1 MAGLF
6 SPIWN
11 ESPKMGI
18 QFAKKGYPRFEHP
31 IPLPQQRMKVKK
43 HSTRIFVVEDN
54 PLYQRL
60 VKYVMGINPDHE
72 VIVFN
77 TGQALL
83 QRINEK
89 PDIVSLDYSLP
100 DMEGEEVFRKIKE
113 QSPGT
118 HVIVLSGQV
127 DVATAVKL
135 LKMGASDYI
144 TKDEESKERLLH
156 ALNSIKT
163 QIQDRVEATLVNPG
177 PSSKPSFGS
186 TILGG
191 SKPMTE
197 VFNLMEKAITTNI
210 TVSVV
215 GETGTGKELVAKSI
229 HQNSGRSNGPFV
241 AVNMSAIPKDL
252 LESELF
258 GYEKGAFTGA
268 IARKRG
274 QFELADGGTLFLDEI
289 GEMDMNLQAKL
300 LRVLQER
307 EIMRV
312 GGENPI
318 PFDARLITATNKSLA
333 DEVQQGNF
341 REDLYYRLL
350 GLNIMMPPLRE
361 RSSDILL
368 LGQHFLNNFAQAN
381 GLGKFELSKQ
391 AKVKMLDYPYPGNVR
406 ELRAQM
412 ELAAVMASNG
422 VVEAGDIRFN
432 SVRKEAAF
440 LSEALTLEEYKNRII
455 NHYLEKHNNDVLL
468 VAKKLDIGK
477 STIYRMLSDGG
488 RQERAIFSQ

>member
-1 MAGLF
+1 MK
-6 SPIWN
+6 I
-11 ESPKMGI
+11 
-18 QFAKKGYPRFEHP
+18 KKNT
-31 IPLPQQRMKVKK
+31 
-43 HSTRIFVVEDN
+43 TRIFVVEDD

-77 TGQALL
+77 SAQALL
-83 QRINEK
+83 QRMNEK

-100 DMEGEEVFRKIKE
+100 DMEGEEVLRKIKQ
-113 QSPGT
+113 QSPDT
-118 HVIVLSGQV
+118 HVIMLSGQI
-127 DVATAVKL
+127 DVGTAVKL

-156 ALNSIKT
+156 ALNNIKT
-163 QIQDRVEATLVNPG
+163 QIQERAEAALAQPATNT
-177 PSSKPSFGS
+177 KPAFGS
-186 TILGG
+186 TILGN

-197 VFNLMEKAITTNI
+197 IFQLMEKATSTNI

-229 HQNSGRSNGPFV
+229 HLNSTRSSGPFV

-268 IARKRG
+268 ITRKKG

-289 GEMDMNLQAKL
+289 GEMDMNMQAKL

-312 GGENPI
+312 GGAGPI
-318 PFDARLITATNKSLA
+318 SFDARLITATNRSLA
-333 DEVQQGNF
+333 DEVERGNF

-350 GLNIMMPPLRE
+350 GLNIVMPPLRE
-361 RSSDILL
+361 RSNDIVL
-368 LGQHFLNNFAQAN
+368 LGQFFLNSFAQAN
-381 GLGKFELSKQ
+381 GLGNLELSKD
-391 AKVKMLDYPYPGNVR
+391 AKAKMLEYAYPGNVR
-406 ELRAQM
+406 ELKAQM
-412 ELAAVMASNG
+412 ELAAVMASSG
-422 VVEAGDIRFN
+422 VVEAADIRFN
-432 SVRKEAAF
+432 SIRKEAAF
-440 LSEALTLEEYKNRII
+440 LGEALTLEEYKNRII
-455 NHYLEKHNNDVLL
+455 NHYLERYNNDVLL

-477 STIYRMLSDGG
+477 STIYRMLADSGKP
-488 RQERAIFSQ
+488 QRALVSN

>member
-1 MAGLF
+1 M
-6 SPIWN
+6 
-11 ESPKMGI
+11 
-18 QFAKKGYPRFEHP
+18 
-31 IPLPQQRMKVKK
+31 
-43 HSTRIFVVEDN
+43 VEDD

-77 TGQALL
+77 SGQALL

-89 PDIVSLDYSLP
+89 PDIVTLDYSLP
-100 DMEGEEVFRKIKE
+100 DMECEEVLRKIKQ
-113 QSPGT
+113 QSPDT
-118 HVIVLSGQV
+118 HVIMLSGQI

-163 QIQDRVEATLVNPG
+163 QIQERAEAVLVQPVN
-177 PSSKPSFGS
+177 SSKPTFGT
-186 TILGG
+186 TILGS

-197 VFNLMEKAITTNI
+197 VFELMEKATSTNI

-229 HQNSGRSNGPFV
+229 HQNSTRSSGPFV

-268 IARKRG
+268 IARKKG

-289 GEMDMNLQAKL
+289 GEMDMNMQAKL

-307 EIMRV
+307 ELMRV
-312 GGENPI
+312 GGDAPI
-318 PFDARLITATNKSLA
+318 SFDARLVTATNRSLA
-333 DEVQQGNF
+333 EEVQRGNF

-350 GLNIMMPPLRE
+350 GLNITMPPLRE
-361 RSSDILL
+361 RSNDILL
-368 LGQHFLNNFAQAN
+368 LGQFFLNSFAQAN
-381 GLGKFELSKQ
+381 GLGNMEL
-391 AKVKMLDYPYPGNVR
+391 AKDAKSKMLEYAYPGNVR
-406 ELRAQM
+406 ELKAQM

-422 VVEAGDIRFN
+422 KVEASDIRFH
-432 SVRKEAAF
+432 SVRKETAF
-440 LSEALTLEEYKNRII
+440 LSDGNLTLEEYKNRII
-455 NHYLEKHNNDVLL
+455 NHYLERYNNDVLL

-477 STIYRMLSDGG
+477 STIYRMLSDSGKP
-488 RQERAIFSQ
+488 QRALVSN

>member
-1 MAGLF
+1 
-6 SPIWN
+6 
-11 ESPKMGI
+11 
-18 QFAKKGYPRFEHP
+18 
-31 IPLPQQRMKVKK
+31 MKIKNQ
-43 HSTRIFVVEDN
+43 TIRIFVVEDD

-77 TGQALL
+77 SGQALL
-83 QRINEK
+83 QRINEN

-100 DMEGEEVFRKIKE
+100 DMEGEEVLRKIKQ
-113 QSPGT
+113 QSPET
-118 HVIVLSGQV
+118 HVIMLSGQI
-127 DVATAVKL
+127 DVATAVRL
-135 LKMGASDYI
+135 LKLGAADYI
-144 TKDEESKERLLH
+144 TKDENSKERLLH

-163 QIQDRVEATLVNPG
+163 QIKERAEMALVQPAS
-177 PSSKPSFGS
+177 SSKPAFGT
-186 TILGG
+186 TILGC

-197 VFNLMEKAITTNI
+197 VFQLMEKATSTNI

-229 HQNSGRSNGPFV
+229 HQNSVRSNGPFV

-268 IARKRG
+268 ISRKKG

-289 GEMDMNLQAKL
+289 GEMDMNMQAKL

-307 EIMRV
+307 ELMRV
-312 GGENPI
+312 GGEAPI
-318 PFDARLITATNKSLA
+318 PFDARLITATNRSLA
-333 DEVQQGNF
+333 EEVQRGNF

-350 GLNIMMPPLRE
+350 GLNITMPPLRE
-361 RSSDILL
+361 RSNDIIL
-368 LGQHFLNNFAQAN
+368 LGQHFLNSFAQSN
-381 GLGKFELSKQ
+381 RLGSMEL
-391 AKVKMLDYPYPGNVR
+391 AKDAKAKMLEYAYPGNVR

-422 VVEAGDIRFN
+422 LVEAADIRFN
-432 SVRKEAAF
+432 SVRREADF
-440 LSEALTLEEYKNRII
+440 LSDGNLTLEEYKNRII
-455 NHYLEKHNNDVLL
+455 NHFLERYNNDVLL

-477 STIYRMLSDGG
+477 STIYRMLADIGKP
-488 RQERAIFSQ
+488 QRAVANN